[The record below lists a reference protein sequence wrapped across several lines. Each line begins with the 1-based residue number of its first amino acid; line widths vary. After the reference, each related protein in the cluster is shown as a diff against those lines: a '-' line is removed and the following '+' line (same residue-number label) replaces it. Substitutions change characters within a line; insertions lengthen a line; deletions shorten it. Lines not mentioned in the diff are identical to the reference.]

1 MRASYTLSK
10 AASGPPSRSS
20 ATAMRLIDTD
30 TLQLQLFAGDAPPYA
45 ILSHTWGEGE
55 VTFQD
60 MEKGRHF
67 AMQLQGFAKIERC
80 CSQAK
85 RDGYAWAWVD
95 TCCIDKQSS
104 AELSEA
110 INSMYRWY
118 QLAAVCY
125 VYMSDVAANLDSAF
139 LPASPASFVHGETSL
154 PSSSGREAST
164 LRRFGPSFAASRWF
178 RRGWT
183 LQELLAP
190 RLVEFYDHRWTEIG
204 TKASLVS
211 DLQRITG
218 IRAEVLQGASP
229 GDLCTVAERMSWAS
243 KRETQ
248 RIEDRAYSLLGIFNV
263 NMPLL
268 YGEGQ
273 SAFIRLQEEIL
284 RRSEDLSLLAWY
296 PPRPS
301 VSCSGVLAL
310 DPACFT
316 YVLFM
321 ENAPVM
327 QRDSAGGPIQ
337 GLTWKDVQ
345 TVVPE
350 VITNP
355 RARYALPL
363 ALGHGNETVPPPTVT
378 SRGILVTLP
387 VVEPSKLGIT
397 GHPND
402 LMAWTFLSTHP
413 GASPDHAVWLCVVL
427 RVASAGG
434 KVGGGHPHGD
444 DYLIASR
451 PPMGTN
457 RGLICILPRHIKQ
470 FRWKRLYLSYGST
483 PTLPRTEWSVN
494 HPADGHPERRTIGV
508 LHGSSESLSSNV
520 LVVRLGGANSRIS
533 LDAHRPAEWKMAEI
547 TKETHYMYIP
557 TPDPYGRSLDEA
569 RQSAAQEAQFLC
581 SHRSR
586 NGSAGLDVQ
595 EKFLVVFSTYY
606 QGLSRKFSCQARRVA
621 EPGASSDNHTASSD
635 ATHRGEVKVPVDRA
649 YLVLQASNA
658 VVEVAIKENVHLIR
672 EGLQFVGVTL
682 TITINARG
690 V

>member
-1 MRASYTLSK
+1 
-10 AASGPPSRSS
+10 
-20 ATAMRLIDTD
+20 MRLIDTD

-139 LPASPASFVHGETSL
+139 LPTSPASFVHGETPL

-218 IRAEVLQGASP
+218 IRAEVLQGAPP

-296 PPRPS
+296 PRGRPFPALA
-301 VSCSGVLAL
+301 CSPWTLRVL
-310 DPACFT
+310 P
-316 YVLFM
+316 
-321 ENAPVM
+321 
-327 QRDSAGGPIQ
+327 GGPIQ

-363 ALGHGNETVPPPTVT
+363 ALSHGNETVPPPTVT

-413 GASPDHAVWLCVVL
+413 GASRTMQSGSVL
-427 RVASAGG
+427 SFEW
-434 KVGGGHPHGD
+434 
-444 DYLIASR
+444 
-451 PPMGTN
+451 PP
-457 RGLICILPRHIKQ
+457 
-470 FRWKRLYLSYGST
+470 
-483 PTLPRTEWSVN
+483 
-494 HPADGHPERRTIGV
+494 PA
-508 LHGSSESLSSNV
+508 
-520 LVVRLGGANSRIS
+520 ASRIS

-557 TPDPYGRSLDEA
+557 TPDPYGRALDEA
-569 RQSAAQEAQFLC
+569 RQSSAQEAQFLC
-581 SHRSR
+581 SHWSR

-621 EPGASSDNHTASSD
+621 EPGASSNNHTTSSD

-682 TITINARG
+682 TIKINARG